1 VGRYSV
7 DDGLGLEFLGL
18 VTGSNTGAEAPPPAV
33 QPTSFAVEPAPL
45 VHDEAPGGYAES
57 WSLGLTDD
65 GPARPEPLAPLPALA
80 QPVPTIAQS
89 TPLTRRE
96 ARALEEARA
105 NAAAAQTALPSTSP
119 VPLSTSTVPRRRDVV
134 TPSRSVKSRAPR
146 SAPSTPAQK
155 SPARR
160 RVSAGSKLLSLGA
173 MLFAGALVIG
183 MSVPVNALMSTSPQA
198 VAAVGAAAP
207 LEAQSVAISSAAA
220 LQATPRDSFTV
231 ISYADIMHERYG
243 NQAVYTFTPTTGAVR
258 WPFPYSVPIS
268 DGWGSRVSPC
278 TGCSTFHQGVDF
290 TPGVG
295 SPIYAIADGVVTYH
309 ADTDRG
315 LGNNVT
321 ISHVING
328 ENIDSVYAHMITGSS
343 KLVVGD
349 AIKVGD
355 FIGFV
360 GETGSAT
367 GPHLHFELHVDK
379 VPVDPFAWLTANAVN

>member
-1 VGRYSV
+1 VAAA
-7 DDGLGLEFLGL
+7 L
-18 VTGSNTGAEAPPPAV
+18 APNEPALSAPTATAMPAV
-33 QPTSFAVEPAPL
+33 PM
-45 VHDEAPGGYAES
+45 
-57 WSLGLTDD
+57 
-65 GPARPEPLAPLPALA
+65 
-80 QPVPTIAQS
+80 
-89 TPLTRRE
+89 TRRE
-96 ARALEEARA
+96 ARALEEARMR
-105 NAAAAQTALPSTSP
+105 NQAQPTGEAWLHQPRPGEMERAP
-119 VPLSTSTVPRRRDVV
+119 VDSQPRRRDVADR
-134 TPSRSVKSRAPR
+134 TRARAPR
-146 SAPSTPAQK
+146 ERAPK
-155 SPARR
+155 SPPSNRAPAPQGRS
-160 RVSAGSKLLSLGA
+160 RVRLGSKVLSLGA
-173 MLFAGALVIG
+173 MLFAGALVFG
-183 MSVPVNALMSTSPQA
+183 MSVPVNALMSTAPQA
-198 VAAVGAAAP
+198 AAVAGATAP
-207 LEAQSVAISSAAA
+207 LATQSVAISAAGELQAAA
-220 LQATPRDSFTV
+220 RDSFTV
-231 ISYADIMHERYG
+231 ISYADIMRARYG
-243 NQAVYTFTPTTGAVR
+243 NQAVYTFTPTTGTVR

-295 SPIYAIADGVVTYH
+295 SPIYAIADGVVSYH

-349 AIKVGD
+349 VIKVGD

>member
-1 VGRYSV
+1 VR
-7 DDGLGLEFLGL
+7 L
-18 VTGSNTGAEAPPPAV
+18 
-33 QPTSFAVEPAPL
+33 
-45 VHDEAPGGYAES
+45 
-57 WSLGLTDD
+57 
-65 GPARPEPLAPLPALA
+65 
-80 QPVPTIAQS
+80 
-89 TPLTRRE
+89 
-96 ARALEEARA
+96 
-105 NAAAAQTALPSTSP
+105 
-119 VPLSTSTVPRRRDVV
+119 
-134 TPSRSVKSRAPR
+134 
-146 SAPSTPAQK
+146 
-155 SPARR
+155 
-160 RVSAGSKLLSLGA
+160 GSKVLSLGA
-173 MLFAGALVIG
+173 MLFAGALVFG
-183 MSVPVNALMSTSPQA
+183 MSVPVNALMSTAPQA
-198 VAAVGAAAP
+198 AAVAGATAP
-207 LEAQSVAISSAAA
+207 LATQSVAISAAGELQAAA
-220 LQATPRDSFTV
+220 RDSFTV
-231 ISYADIMHERYG
+231 ISYADIMRARYG
-243 NQAVYTFTPTTGAVR
+243 NQAVYTFTPTTGTVR

-295 SPIYAIADGVVTYH
+295 SPIYAIADGVVSYH

-349 AIKVGD
+349 VIKVGD